1 MNWLAPLLVALLLTG
16 CGVPPNQVVPMRDG
30 TLRATTYMQAGGPC
44 QEKGMT
50 ARMLGKAPAE
60 QGVLFRCE

>member
-1 MNWLAPLLVALLLTG
+1 MNWLAPLPIALLVAG
-16 CGVPPNQVVPMRDG
+16 CGVPPNEVVRMRDG
-30 TLRATTYMQAGGPC
+30 TLRTTTYVQASDHC
-44 QEKGMT
+44 REKGTT

>member
-1 MNWLAPLLVALLLTG
+1 MNWLAPLLVALLVTG

-30 TLRATTYMQAGGPC
+30 ALRATTYMQAGEHC
-44 QEKGMT
+44 REKGLN

>member
-30 TLRATTYMQAGGPC
+30 TLRATTYMQAGGHC

>member
-1 MNWLAPLLVALLLTG
+1 MKWLASLPFALAIAG

-30 TLRATTYMQAGGPC
+30 VLRAITYVAASQHC
-44 QEKGMT
+44 EEKGLR
-50 ARMLGKAPAE
+50 ARMLGRAPAE

>member
-1 MNWLAPLLVALLLTG
+1 MNWLAPLLIALLVTG
-16 CGVPPNQVVPMRDG
+16 CGVPPNQVVPLRDG
-30 TLRATTYMQAGGPC
+30 TLRATTYVQAGDHC
-44 QEKGMT
+44 REKGLT

>member
-1 MNWLAPLLVALLLTG
+1 MKWLASLPLALAIAG

-30 TLRATTYMQAGGPC
+30 TLRATTYVEATDHC
-44 QEKGMT
+44 AEKGTT

-60 QGVLFRCE
+60 KGVLFRCE

>member
-1 MNWLAPLLVALLLTG
+1 MKWLASLPIALIVAG

-30 TLRATTYMQAGGPC
+30 TLKAITYVAASNHC
-44 QEKGMT
+44 EEKGLT
-50 ARMLGKAPAE
+50 ARMMGKAPAE